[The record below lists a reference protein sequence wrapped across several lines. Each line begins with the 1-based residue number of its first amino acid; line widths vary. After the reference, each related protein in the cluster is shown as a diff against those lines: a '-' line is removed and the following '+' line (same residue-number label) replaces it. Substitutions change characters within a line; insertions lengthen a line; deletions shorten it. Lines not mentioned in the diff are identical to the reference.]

1 MLLLIGGIILLVMFA
16 LMGLMMLSQ
25 KKMLTP
31 ESVMDFTKNNAKKGN
46 VALTLSHGGRTIVD
60 VNGQT
65 PLAVANIPSTIVAL
79 AYAQKVAD
87 GDIQADETVP
97 LKTLQAYHVPR
108 LELDLHKDWLN
119 EMRRAHY
126 HKDVPLHEIAK
137 GMIEHNSNANMEFL
151 MHYIGIDAIQAML
164 KKLQLTKHD
173 LLYPTSSALYIA
185 EQHHLS
191 DGEMNKLSI
200 IDYRKKAF
208 AIHKGLAD
216 ESPSSSEKTTA
227 SKHSVDK
234 WWQDRLPKATT
245 REYVSLLKKLNNRA
259 FFSADVLETMD
270 TLFKDTLRTPELKK
284 AIATGGVIAAGTNRS
299 VSTILYAT
307 DAAGAKTELA
317 FFATNLTPQ
326 EHMKLSMSVANF
338 EARVVADPVFLER
351 LKMNLA

>member
-1 MLLLIGGIILLVMFA
+1 MLLLIGGIVLLVMFA

-46 VALTLSHGGRTIVD
+46 VALTLSQGGRTVVE
-60 VNGQT
+60 VNGQM
-65 PLAVANIPSTIVAL
+65 PLPVANIPSTIVAL
-79 AYAQKVAD
+79 AYAQQVAD
-87 GDIQADETVP
+87 GTIQQDTMIS
-97 LKTLQAYHVPR
+97 LKEINRYHVPR

-119 EMRRAHY
+119 EIRRAHF
-126 HKDVPLHEIAK
+126 HKEVPLHEIAK

-151 MHYIGIDAIQAML
+151 MHYLGIDAIQAML

-173 LLYPTSSALYIA
+173 LLYPTSSALYIPEKHTLNDA
-185 EQHHLS
+185 
-191 DGEMNKLSI
+191 EMNKLAI

-208 AIHKGLAD
+208 AVHKELA
-216 ESPSSSEKTTA
+216 ETEPTSSAKTTA
-227 SKHSVDK
+227 SKYAVEK

-259 FFSADVLETMD
+259 FFSEDVLKTMD
-270 TLFKDTLRTPELKK
+270 ALFADTLRTPELKK
-284 AIATGGVIAAGTNRS
+284 AIATGGLITSGTNRS

-307 DAAGAKTELA
+307 DAAGTKTELA

-326 EHMKLSMSVANF
+326 EHMKLSLSVANF
-338 EARVVADPVFLER
+338 EARVISDPVFLER